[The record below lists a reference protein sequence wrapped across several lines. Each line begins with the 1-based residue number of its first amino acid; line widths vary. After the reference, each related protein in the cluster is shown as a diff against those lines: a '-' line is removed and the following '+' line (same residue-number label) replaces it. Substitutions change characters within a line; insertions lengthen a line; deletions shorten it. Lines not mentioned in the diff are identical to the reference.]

1 LTEGGF
7 RAPFFLRHEKKEMKR
22 KSGFTL
28 IEMLITIAVMGAI
41 AVIALP
47 QYSKY
52 VAKSRQ
58 QDAKGQLMAIRQ
70 AQEVYKLQYGSYTT
84 ATVGLSGW
92 VNTLGS
98 YTFAIT
104 AADTTTF
111 SASAT
116 GNIDGDATLDVWTI
130 DQDGAMPNTTNDVDN

>member
-1 LTEGGF
+1 
-7 RAPFFLRHEKKEMKR
+7 MKR

-28 IEMLITIAVMGAI
+28 IELLVTIAVMGAI

-52 VAKSRQ
+52 VAKARQ

-70 AQEVYKLQYGSYTT
+70 AQEVYKLQYGTYTT
-84 ATVGLSGW
+84 ATGSLSGW
-92 VNTLGS
+92 VNTLGR

-104 AADTTTF
+104 GADATTF
-111 SASAT
+111 GASAT